1 MSTFISHEWKYGKT
15 KSSIFKAIK
24 YGYPNSGMPAFD
36 STFSDKEIY
45 KLSEYM
51 LTGINKLGKISN
63 ENKAN
68 KTNLFVTEQLSIKLD
83 TVARGIHIPW
93 SIAFLPNNDLLVT
106 DRDGK
111 LFRVLTNKTLQPIQ
125 GVPYVVSEG
134 QGGLFDVVLHPDF
147 ANNQKLY
154 ITYSKSEDGHSNNSS
169 TTAVMQA
176 KLNGNVLE
184 NARDIFV
191 AKPYSTTHHHYGGR
205 MAFDK
210 SGYLYFSVGERG
222 NEKENPQT
230 LTNDLGKIHRIKD
243 DGSIPSDN
251 PYINNNAARPSIY
264 CNGNRNPQGLA
275 LNPFTGAIWE
285 NEHGPM
291 GGDEINIIE
300 KGKNYGWPIITYGIN
315 YNGMKISDKT
325 AMPGMEQPVHFWV
338 PSIATSG
345 MAFVQSSIYKGWQGN
360 LLSGSLKF
368 NWLSRCT
375 INNNQVISEESILK
389 GIGRLRD
396 VRMGPDGYIY
406 VAVEN
411 PGYIFRLIPQ
421 DL

>member
-1 MSTFISHEWKYGKT
+1 
-15 KSSIFKAIK
+15 
-24 YGYPNSGMPAFD
+24 
-36 STFSDKEIY
+36 
-45 KLSEYM
+45 
-51 LTGINKLGKISN
+51 
-63 ENKAN
+63 
-68 KTNLFVTEQLSIKLD
+68 
-83 TVARGIHIPW
+83 
-93 SIAFLPNNDLLVT
+93 
-106 DRDGK
+106 
-111 LFRVLTNKTLQPIQ
+111 
-125 GVPYVVSEG
+125 
-134 QGGLFDVVLHPDF
+134 
-147 ANNQKLY
+147 
-154 ITYSKSEDGHSNNSS
+154 
-169 TTAVMQA
+169 
-176 KLNGNVLE
+176 
-184 NARDIFV
+184 
-191 AKPYSTTHHHYGGR
+191 

-360 LLSGSLKF
+360 ILSGSLKF